1 MMERPLTAN
10 IRADGQ
16 VSDLASYQRRGGY
29 DALRRTLGTTA
40 PAEIVATIAASGLSG
55 FGGGGFP
62 TGRKWQLMPSRTE
75 RPGPRYFVI
84 NADEM
89 EPGTFKDRLLL
100 EGDPHQLIEGIIL
113 GAYAVEADTAYIF
126 VRGEYTTAIARLSV
140 AIGEAE
146 ALGLLGANILGSG
159 FSLSIHVHAGAG
171 RYICG
176 EETALLNSLEG
187 RRAIPRAKP
196 PYPQVSGLWGQPTIV
211 NNVET
216 ICNVPHI
223 IRNGAAWY
231 RDLGRDGLPGTKIY
245 GVSGRVNRPGTFEL
259 PMGTP
264 MRELIEDHAGGMK
277 RGYELRAILPGGAS
291 TGFLAPQDLDVS
303 LSFPAMAAIG
313 NRLGTGTAIV
323 LDDRTGPVGF
333 IANLQHFFAQESC
346 GWCAPCRDGL
356 PWVEKTLKAI
366 DAGTGKAV
374 DLNLLQEM
382 TGNLGPGR
390 TFCALAPGAM
400 ASLQTGLVLFRD
412 TFDRHIQTRA
422 CSWQ

>member
-1 MMERPLTAN
+1 MVRPLTAN
-10 IRADGQ
+10 IRADRQ
-16 VSDLASYQRRGGY
+16 PPDLAAYRRGDGY
-29 DALRRTLGTTA
+29 DAVRDSLGRTA
-40 PAEIVATIAASGLSG
+40 PAEIVAEITASGLAG

-62 TGRKWQLMPSRTE
+62 TGRKWQLMPSRAE
-75 RPGPRYFVI
+75 RPGPRYFVV

-113 GAYAVEADTAYIF
+113 GAYAVEAETAYIF
-126 VRGEYTTAIARLSV
+126 VRGEYGTAISRLVTAIA
-140 AIGEAE
+140 EAE
-146 ALGLLGANILGSG
+146 AAGLLGTNILGSG
-159 FSLSIHVHAGAG
+159 FSLAIHVHGGAG

-196 PYPQVSGLWGQPTIV
+196 PFPQTSGLWGRPTIV

-223 IRNGAAWY
+223 IRRGAAWY
-231 RDLGRDGLPGTKIY
+231 RGLGRDGQPGTKIY
-245 GVSGRVNRPGTFEL
+245 GVSGRVNRPGAFEL
-259 PMGTP
+259 PMGTTL
-264 MRELIEDHAGGMK
+264 RDLIEEHAGGMK
-277 RGYELRAILPGGAS
+277 RGYELCAVLPGGAS
-291 TGFLAPQDLDVS
+291 TGFVAPRHLDVAM
-303 LSFPAMAAIG
+303 SFPGLAAIG

-323 LDDRTGPVGF
+323 LDDRTCPVGF

-366 DAGTGKAV
+366 DAGAGKPV
-374 DLNLLQEM
+374 DLNLLREM
-382 TGNLGPGR
+382 TSHLGPGR

-400 ASLQTGLVLFRD
+400 ASLQSGLALFPD
-412 TFDRHIQTRA
+412 AFDQHIQMKA
-422 CSWQ
+422 CAWT

>member
-1 MMERPLTAN
+1 MERPLTAN
-10 IRADGQ
+10 IRHGQ
-16 VSDLASYQRRGGY
+16 PPLNLVDYERAGGY
-29 DALRRTLGTTA
+29 RAVRDTIGRVD
-40 PAEIVATIAASGLSG
+40 PADLIREVTDSGLCG

-62 TGRKWQLMPSRTE
+62 TGRKWQLMPRRAE
-75 RPGPRYFVI
+75 RPGPRYFVV

-100 EGDPHQLIEGIIL
+100 EGDPHQMIEGIIL
-113 GAYAVEADTAYIF
+113 GAYAVEAEVAYIF
-126 VRGEYTTAIARLSV
+126 VRGEYTTAIGRLKA
-140 AIGEAE
+140 AIIEAE
-146 ALGLLGANILGSG
+146 AACLLGTDILGSG
-159 FSLSIHVHAGAG
+159 FSLTIHVHGGAG

-196 PYPQVSGLWGQPTIV
+196 PYPQTSGLWGCPTVV

-216 ICNVPHI
+216 VCNVPHI
-223 IRNGAAWY
+223 LRHGAAWY
-231 RDLGRDGLPGTKIY
+231 RGLGRDGQPGTKIY
-245 GVSGRVNRPGTFEL
+245 GVSGRVNRPGAFEL

-277 RGYELRAILPGGAS
+277 RGYELRAVLPGGAS
-291 TGFLAPQDLDVS
+291 TGFLAPRDLDVAM
-303 LSFPAMAAIG
+303 SFPALAAIG

-323 LDDRTGPVGF
+323 LDDRTCPVGF

-356 PWVEKTLKAI
+356 PWVEKMLKAI
-366 DAGTGKAV
+366 DAGAGGAA
-374 DLNLLQEM
+374 DLTLLQEM

-400 ASLQTGLVLFRD
+400 ASLQTGLALFRD
-412 TFDRHIQTRA
+412 AFDQHIQMKA
-422 CSWQ
+422 CAWH